1 MKASTPCHSTQDR
14 ERIMG
19 KGNFLLG
26 AVYYSVVAVVWF
38 GFGFMLGREHQCTT
52 MNAEY
57 KNGKCMVVQR
67 TEVKP

>member
-1 MKASTPCHSTQDR
+1 
-14 ERIMG
+14 MG

-26 AVYYSVVAVVWF
+26 AVYYSVVAVLWF